1 MLPELGH
8 LALILA
14 LVMAS
19 VQATLPL
26 VGAASRRARWMDLA
40 RPAAEAQFVLVVFA
54 FGCLAW
60 SFVSNDFSVGIVAT
74 HSNSQLPIAFRFAA
88 TWGSHEGSLM
98 LWILMLAG
106 WTVAVA
112 TIERD
117 LPQEMLARVLG
128 VLGIVAVGF
137 LAFLLLTSNPF
148 VRLVPAALDGRDL
161 NPVLQDWGMVL
172 HPPMLYMGYV
182 GFAVAF
188 AFAIAALLAGS
199 LDAAW
204 ARHSRRWTTA
214 AWCFLTVGIA
224 LGSWWAYRVL
234 GWGGWWFWDPV
245 ENASFMPWLVGTAL
259 MHSLAVADRR
269 GAFGRWTALL
279 AIGAFSLSL
288 LGTFLVRSG
297 VLSSV
302 HTFANDPLRGIYLLA
317 FLVFVVGGS
326 LALFAWRA
334 PRIATGG
341 RFALVSRET
350 FLLANNL
357 LLMVAAGTVFLG
369 TLYPLVLDAFGLGKI
384 SVGPPYFESVFVP
397 LMAPLA
403 FLVGVGPLA
412 RWKEARIPELVD
424 RLKGAFVVAIAT
436 AILLPVT
443 LGHWSIGTALGLL
456 LATWIVASTM
466 AGLLERVRRI
476 DRGLGARLAAQ
487 PRGYYGML
495 VAHCGLAV
503 FIAGVTL
510 VKSYEVERDLTLAIG
525 QTVDVGPY
533 TVRFAGADSVV
544 GPNYT
549 GSRGTIEVLHDGV
562 PIDRLHPEK
571 RRFNVQRTV
580 TTEAAIR
587 SGIAGDLYVSLGEP
601 LANGAWSLRLCA
613 KPFVDWIWGGCL
625 LMALGGGLAIS
636 GRRVR
641 RLAER
646 TAAIAPQPA

>member
-19 VQATLPL
+19 VLATLPI
-26 VGAASRRARWMDLA
+26 VGAARKRSRWIALA
-40 RPAAEAQFVLVVFA
+40 RPAAEAQFVLVAFA

-60 SFVSNDFSVGIVAT
+60 SFVVNDFSVGIVAT

-98 LWILMLAG
+98 LWVLMLAG

-112 TIERD
+112 TIERN
-117 LPQEMLARVLG
+117 LPREMLARVLG
-128 VLGIVAVGF
+128 TLGIVAVGF

-148 VRLVPAALDGRDL
+148 GRLVPSALDGRDL
-161 NPVLQDWGMVL
+161 NPVLQDWGMVM

-199 LDAAW
+199 LDAEW
-204 ARHSRRWTTA
+204 ARRARRWTTA

-259 MHSLAVADRR
+259 IHSLAVADRR
-269 GAFGRWTALL
+269 GAFRRWTALL
-279 AIGAFSLSL
+279 AIATFSLSL

-302 HTFANDPLRGIYLLA
+302 HTFANDPLRGVFLLA
-317 FLVFVVGGS
+317 FLVIVVGGS

-334 PRIATGG
+334 SRIATGG
-341 RFALVSRET
+341 HFAFLSRET

-369 TLYPLVLDAFGLGKI
+369 TLYPLILDAFGLGKI

-403 FLVGVGPLA
+403 FLAGIGPLA
-412 RWKEARIPELVD
+412 RWKEARVPELAD
-424 RLKGAFVVAIAT
+424 RLKGALVVSVAT

-443 LGHWSIGTALGLL
+443 LGRWSMWTALGLL
-456 LATWIVASTM
+456 LATWIVAASV
-466 AGLLERVRRI
+466 AGLLERIRTI
-476 DRGLGARLAAQ
+476 DRGFGARLAAQ
-487 PRGYYGML
+487 SRGYYGML
-495 VAHCGLAV
+495 AAHCGLAV

-510 VKSYEVERDLTLAIG
+510 VKSYEVERDLTLSVG
-525 QTVDVGPY
+525 QTVDVGSY
-533 TVRFAGADSVV
+533 TVRFAGAEDVV
-544 GPNYT
+544 GPNYA
-549 GSRGTIEVLHDGV
+549 GSRGTVEVLRDGV
-562 PIDRLHPEK
+562 PIDRLFPEK
-571 RRFNVQRTV
+571 RRFNVQQTV

-587 SGIAGDLYVSLGEP
+587 SGVAGDLYVSLGEP
-601 LANGAWSLRLCA
+601 LPNGAWSVRLCS
-613 KPFVDWIWGGCL
+613 KPFVAWIWGGCL
-625 LMALGGGLAIS
+625 LMAFGGALAVS
-636 GRRVR
+636 GRRDR
-641 RLAER
+641 RAAGR
-646 TAAIAPQPA
+646 VPVAATQTA